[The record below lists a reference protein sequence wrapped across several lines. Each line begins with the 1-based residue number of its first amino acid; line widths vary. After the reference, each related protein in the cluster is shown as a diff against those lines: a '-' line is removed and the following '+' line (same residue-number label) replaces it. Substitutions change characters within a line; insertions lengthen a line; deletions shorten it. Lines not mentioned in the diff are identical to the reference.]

1 MGLEAPC
8 CFKLD
13 HINIFKMDN
22 FIFKADSLYCE
33 DVNIRDIAEKY
44 GTPAYIYS
52 KKTLEENIN
61 SYKNAFSK
69 KDNLICFSVKSLSN
83 LSILELLHRNGFGF
97 DIVSGG
103 ELERVVSAGGDP
115 KKTIFTG
122 IAKSEEEILNGIKKN
137 ILSFNIESESEMYRI
152 ENIASKENKTVDVA
166 IRFNPEVDSG
176 GHEYIKTG
184 RKKDKFGIFLDQII
198 RFVEHIST
206 SKHLNLIGLSCHI
219 GSQIVDLN
227 DYKITAC
234 LLYTSPS
241 PRD

>member
-1 MGLEAPC
+1 MGVEAPC

-13 HINIFKMDN
+13 HKNIFKMDN

-52 KKTLEENIN
+52 KKTLKENIN

-152 ENIASKENKTVDVA
+152 ESIASKENKTVDVA

-176 GHEYIKTG
+176 GHESVSYT
-184 RKKDKFGIFLDQII
+184 
-198 RFVEHIST
+198 
-206 SKHLNLIGLSCHI
+206 HLTLPTKR
-219 GSQIVDLN
+219 IV
-227 DYKITAC
+227 
-234 LLYTSPS
+234 
-241 PRD
+241 